1 MAKIQRRRLVYRLN
15 RSGRTCASSWP
26 PSSGN
31 ATRPNRNCAGRWS
44 GCKGISRSG
53 RHRLEAHAREVA
65 AFQAESERRRRLI
78 ARQLKARHAENLTEL
93 ERLRTEAAQQR
104 GASRVVLEEQ
114 LETARYCEKQLAAE
128 VESLQA
134 TCEQLRQELARR
146 AAEPA
151 PRLSGGPPAGGVL
164 NWEEEKRRILAAL
177 ESESDGSQPAVAE
190 RLKVTEVVQT
200 TDRIVTDLERQ
211 LTQLQHLLA
220 SHSGGLAPPVMG
232 AAALGELID
241 HDAIV
246 REERQA
252 LRRLQDEW
260 REKVRQAEIEISQER
275 AQIARQRAELEKKR
289 HALEADTD
297 RATVETLMSV
307 KPAGGRWRARL
318 GLQEKEEG

>member
-1 MAKIQRRRLVYRLN
+1 MREFLAAQQRQCDEAESQLRGQVERLQ
-15 RSGRTCASSWP
+15 
-26 PSSGN
+26 GN
-31 ATRPNRNCAGRWS
+31 FEVRQAQ
-44 GCKGISRSG
+44 
-53 RHRLEAHAREVA
+53 LEAQRREVA
-65 AFQAESERRRRLI
+65 AFQAESEHRRRLI

-93 ERLRTEAAQQR
+93 ERLRTEAAQQH
-104 GASRVVLEEQ
+104 GASRVLLEEQ
-114 LETARYCEKQLAAE
+114 LDTARYCEKQLAAE

-134 TCEQLRQELARR
+134 TCEQLRQELARH

-164 NWEEEKRRILAAL
+164 NWEEEKLRILAAL

-211 LTQLQHLLA
+211 LAQLQQLLA
-220 SHSGGLAPPVMG
+220 SHSGSPAPPVMG

-260 REKVRQAEIEISQER
+260 REKVRQAEIDISQER

-297 RATVETLMSV
+297 RTTVETLMSV

-318 GLQEKEEG
+318 GLNEEGGGRKGER